1 MWQPHHQPQDEARQI
16 PFPDHPALARPAGT
30 NRGTWFQA
38 PTHIAQNL
46 VLFDFTL
53 TDQDMAQI
61 APMGRGRP
69 MFEHTVE
76 RLVKFAA
83 FVPDVDGQK

>member
-1 MWQPHHQPQDEARQI
+1 
-16 PFPDHPALARPAGT
+16 
-30 NRGTWFQA
+30 
-38 PTHIAQNL
+38 
-46 VLFDFTL
+46 
-53 TDQDMAQI
+53 MAQI
-61 APMGRGRP
+61 APMGRARP

>member
-1 MWQPHHQPQDEARQI
+1 
-16 PFPDHPALARPAGT
+16 
-30 NRGTWFQA
+30 
-38 PTHIAQNL
+38 
-46 VLFDFTL
+46 
-53 TDQDMAQI
+53 MAQI